1 MHGYGLLFAR
11 WFVLE
16 IVDYQ
21 DQWVL
26 FTTKLM
32 FAVAGVPLTWT

>member
-1 MHGYGLLFAR
+1 MFTALWKVSAP

-26 FTTKLM
+26 FTTK
-32 FAVAGVPLTWT
+32 V